1 MLFRSIFGEG
11 GGERLA
17 QEYGVAFLGSIPL
30 GIDVREGGDRG
41 APVVVGH
48 PESPEAQAFRK
59 VAEEV
64 ARQVSIEA
72 MKPELVVLRKS
83 Q

>member
-1 MLFRSIFGEG
+1 
-11 GGERLA
+11 
-17 QEYGVAFLGSIPL
+17 L
-30 GIDVREGGDRG
+30 GIDVREGGDNG
-41 APVVVGH
+41 VPVVVSR
-48 PESPEAQAFRK
+48 PDSPQARAFRH

-72 MKPELVVLRKS
+72 MKPELVVLGKG

>member
-1 MLFRSIFGEG
+1 MPVPVRRQ
-11 GGERLA
+11 RLRA
-17 QEYGVAFLGSIPL
+17 GRRPVE
-30 GIDVREGGDRG
+30 VREGGDTG
-41 APVVVGH
+41 VPVVVGH
-48 PESPEAQAFRK
+48 PESPQAKAFRK

-72 MKPELVVLRKS
+72 MKPELVVLKKS